1 MLKRSKRLVGLATI
15 AVAAV
20 GIAACGG
27 GGGDQEPSKPKV
39 SKGFATCLQD
49 PNGCNTAPTKPGGTM
64 VYALEQDVSVW
75 HVISADGGH
84 FATSQM
90 MNPIVPTPFVALPDY
105 TMGLN
110 TDLLV
115 SAEQTSTSPQTIVY
129 KIRPEAVWSDGTP
142 ISAQDFLYNLWTFD
156 GKTCGECTPGSTS
169 GYELV
174 DTAVAS
180 DNDKTL
186 TLTFGTPFPDWKG
199 LFTLYPAHIA
209 KQNGWNGTKEDAA
222 GMAKS
227 FKAFETTQPTWSG
240 GPFKIQSYEK
250 GVALT
255 EVPNEKWYGKTKPA
269 LEKLVF
275 RIIEEQAAL
284 VPALRNGEIN
294 AIYPQPNQQLV
305 NDIASLQNVN
315 YLVAPGLSFEH
326 FDLNTSNKYLA
337 DQALRKAIFTAVDRE
352 DIIKKT
358 VGLFAKDTKPL
369 NNHIYM
375 PGSKFYQDQ
384 VTATGMGQGK
394 LDEAKKILTD
404 AGYKDVGTA
413 LKTPSGEAIPPLRFR
428 HTVGNQLRANTA
440 QIFQNTVKQLG
451 ITVNIQ
457 TTDALSAT
465 LNSGDFDVI
474 IFAWVTSPL
483 VGTTAKDLW
492 ATKSPQNY
500 AKHSNAEYDKI
511 AEEAA
516 VSTDEAKLAE
526 LNNQAVKILTED
538 AVVLP
543 LFQRANM
550 IAVSSDFVNIRNNG
564 TSTGPT
570 YNTQEWGTAAS

>member
-20 GIAACGG
+20 GLAACGG
-27 GGGDQEPSKPKV
+27 GGGGGNEPSKPKV
-39 SKGFATCLQD
+39 SKGFQTCLQD
-49 PNGCNTAPTKPGGTM
+49 PNGCNTAPTKQGGTL

-75 HVISADGGH
+75 HVNSADGGH
-84 FATSQM
+84 FATTQM
-90 MNPIVPTPFVALPDY
+90 MNALIPSPFVAQPDY
-105 TMGLN
+105 SVVLN
-110 TDLLV
+110 TDMMT

-129 KIRPEAVWSDGTP
+129 KIRQEAVWSDGTP
-142 ISAQDFLYNLWTFD
+142 ITAQDFLFNLWTFD
-156 GKTCGECTPGSTS
+156 GKTCADCTPGSTS

-174 DTAVAS
+174 DTAVPS

-186 TLTFGTPFPDWKG
+186 TITFKEPFPDWKG
-199 LFTLYPAHIA
+199 LFALYPAHVA
-209 KQNGWNGTKEDAA
+209 KQKGWSGTKEDAA
-222 GMAKS
+222 GMVKA
-227 FKAFETTQPTWSG
+227 FKAFETDQPTWSG
-240 GPFKIQSYEK
+240 GPFMIESYNK

-255 EVPNEKWYGKTKPA
+255 EVPNPKWYGKKPS
-269 LEKLVF
+269 LDKLVY
-275 RIIEEQAAL
+275 RIIEEQASL
-284 VPALRNGEIN
+284 IPALQNGEIN
-294 AIYPQPNQQLV
+294 AVYPQPNQQLV
-305 NDIASLQNVN
+305 NDVAKLQNVN

-337 DQALRKAIFTAVDRE
+337 DQKLRKAIFTAVDRE

-369 NNHIYM
+369 GNHVYV
-375 PGSKFYQDQ
+375 PGSKNYQDY
-384 VTATGMGQGK
+384 ATPAGLGQGK

-413 LKTPSGEAIPPLRFR
+413 LKTPSGEAVAPLRFR

-440 QIFQNTVKQLG
+440 QIFQNTLKQLG

-465 LNSGDFDVI
+465 LNNGDFDVI
-474 IFAWVTSPL
+474 IFAWVLSPL
-483 VGTTAKDLW
+483 VGTQMKDLW

-500 AKHSNAEYDKI
+500 AKHSNPEYDKI

-516 VSTDEAKLAE
+516 KTTDEAKLAE
-526 LNNQAVKILTED
+526 LNNQASKILMD
-538 AVVLP
+538 DVVVLP
-543 LFQRANM
+543 LFQRSNM
-550 IAVSSDFVNIRNNG
+550 IAVHTDFVNIRNNG

-570 YNTQEWGTAAS
+570 YNTQDWGAAAA